1 MTRYSA
7 FELGIIALLTI
18 LVLDLIGIVALAV
31 AYVGPAAHL
40 ILWIIAGLSG
50 FIAGGILGT
59 FSERRLALMLS
70 LASSAI
76 AALFLL
82 MAVGT
87 AVGLSRVEAVLRGQ
101 YLAAAG
107 FQVLGALAG
116 TLAGGTG
123 HTNGPP
129 AE

>member
-1 MTRYSA
+1 MARYSA
-7 FELGIIALLTI
+7 FELGIIALLTTLI
-18 LVLDLIGIVALAV
+18 LDLIGIVALAV

-40 ILWIIAGLSG
+40 VLWVIAGLSG

-59 FSERRLALMLS
+59 FSERRLAVKLS
-70 LASSAI
+70 LASSTV

-82 MAVGT
+82 MAVGFS
-87 AVGLSRVEAVLRGQ
+87 VGVSHLEAVLRGQ

-107 FQVLGALAG
+107 FQVFGALVGALAG
-116 TLAGGTG
+116 RTG
-123 HTNGPP
+123 RTKEPP

>member
-40 ILWIIAGLSG
+40 VLWIIAGLSG

-59 FSERRLALMLS
+59 FSERRLALTLA
-70 LASSAI
+70 LASSGI
-76 AALFLL
+76 AALLLL

-87 AVGLSRVEAVLRGQ
+87 AVGLSHVGAVLRAQ

-107 FQVLGALAG
+107 FQVLGALVGA
-116 TLAGGTG
+116 LAGGTG
-123 HTNGPP
+123 RTKEPP

>member
-31 AYVGPAAHL
+31 AYFGPAAHL
-40 ILWIIAGLSG
+40 VLWIIAGLSG
-50 FIAGGILGT
+50 FIAGGILGA
-59 FSERRLALMLS
+59 FSERRRAVQLA

-82 MAVGT
+82 MAVGF
-87 AVGLSRVEAVLRGQ
+87 AVGVSRLEAVLRGQ

-107 FQVLGALAG
+107 FQVLGALVGA
-116 TLAGGTG
+116 LAGGTG
-123 HTNGPP
+123 RTKEPP